1 MTLHHYFVVY
11 VTTTIYGLLHYYKI
25 VKYYKIALVISDVYM
40 PIEEK
45 KQLVTSLRIDP
56 EIWKQ
61 ARVEAIQHDI
71 TLTQLVE
78 EAINCWIKEKKK
90 EK

>member
-1 MTLHHYFVVY
+1 
-11 VTTTIYGLLHYYKI
+11 
-25 VKYYKIALVISDVYM
+25 M

-56 EIWKQ
+56 QIWKQ
-61 ARVEAIQHDI
+61 AKVEAIQHDI

-78 EAINCWIKEKKK
+78 EAINCWIRAKVIESEKNKKK
-90 EK
+90 

>member
-1 MTLHHYFVVY
+1 
-11 VTTTIYGLLHYYKI
+11 
-25 VKYYKIALVISDVYM
+25 M

-56 EIWKQ
+56 NIWKQ
-61 ARVEAIQHDI
+61 AKVEAIQHDI

-78 EAINCWIKEKKK
+78 EAIDCWIEKKK
-90 EK
+90 ESNSKKK